1 MASSGQERASEDCGG
16 SGITGCS
23 KTPQPE
29 TRDSL
34 PTPSQGSG
42 PRPGPVAAANCGSCL
57 RRNVISER
65 ERRLDLF
72 CLSGSRRRISL
83 SCERLRALLPQFD
96 GRREDMASVLE
107 MTVYFLQ
114 LAHSMAP
121 GWEQL
126 SVSCKQVPQPSQ
138 EMWHLWQG
146 DVVQVTLADQSADSK
161 PPDSGIAKASG
172 AARVQDPPRCE
183 MLGMDQSQALGRV
196 SELLERPSSPLEP
209 SSLSPGLSPW
219 LPHSWQLATPQT
231 SDIISGGLHPVGSLA
246 RDTESPGMLA
256 EEANLVLTSV
266 PDARYTAGPG
276 SDVVDGTSFLLT
288 TNPDWW
294 LGSVE
299 GRGGPALATSSPMD
313 RAEPSFMGDP
323 EPISPELQPGPLE
336 LWGLDFGS
344 PGLAVQDEADSL
356 FPDFFP

>member
-1 MASSGQERASEDCGG
+1 MASSGQERTSEDCGV

-42 PRPGPVAAANCGSCL
+42 PRAVPVAAANCGSCL

-65 ERRLDLF
+65 ER
-72 CLSGSRRRISL
+72 RRRISL

-126 SVSCKQVPQPSQ
+126 SVPQPSQ

-161 PPDSGIAKASG
+161 PDSGIAKASG
-172 AARVQDPPRCE
+172 AARVQDPPCCE
-183 MLGMDQSQALGRV
+183 MLSMDQSQALGRV
-196 SELLERPSSPLEP
+196 SELLERPSSPLGKP
-209 SSLSPGLSPW
+209 QSPLSHF
-219 LPHSWQLATPQT
+219 LP
-231 SDIISGGLHPVGSLA
+231 
-246 RDTESPGMLA
+246 
-256 EEANLVLTSV
+256 
-266 PDARYTAGPG
+266 
-276 SDVVDGTSFLLT
+276 
-288 TNPDWW
+288 
-294 LGSVE
+294 GSVE
-299 GRGGPALATSSPMD
+299 GRGGSALATSSPMD

-323 EPISPELQPGPLE
+323 EPSSPELQPSPVE

-344 PGLAVQDEADSL
+344 PGLALQDEADSL
-356 FPDFFP
+356 FPDFFPRV

>member
-1 MASSGQERASEDCGG
+1 MASSGQERTSEDCGV

-42 PRPGPVAAANCGSCL
+42 PRTVPVAAANCGSCL

-65 ERRLDLF
+65 ER
-72 CLSGSRRRISL
+72 RRRISL

-161 PPDSGIAKASG
+161 PDSGIAKASD
-172 AARVQDPPRCE
+172 AARVQDPPCCE

-266 PDARYTAGPG
+266 PDARYTTGAG

-299 GRGGPALATSSPMD
+299 GRGGPSLAMSSPMD

-323 EPISPELQPGPLE
+323 EPSSPDLQPGPLE

-344 PGLAVQDEADSL
+344 PGVALQDEADSL
-356 FPDFFP
+356 FPDLFP

>member
-1 MASSGQERASEDCGG
+1 MASSGQERAAEDGG
-16 SGITGCS
+16 VSGITGCS

-29 TRDSL
+29 TRDNL

-42 PRPGPVAAANCGSCL
+42 PRAVPVAAANCGSCL

-65 ERRLDLF
+65 ER
-72 CLSGSRRRISL
+72 RRRISL

-126 SVSCKQVPQPSQ
+126 SVSCKQAPQPSQ

-146 DVVQVTLADQSADSK
+146 DVVQVTLADQSVDSK
-161 PPDSGIAKASG
+161 PDSGIAKASG
-172 AARVQDPPRCE
+172 AARVQDSPCCE
-183 MLGMDQSQALGRV
+183 MLGVDQSQALGRV

-209 SSLSPGLSPW
+209 SSLSAGLSPW

-256 EEANLVLTSV
+256 EEANFVLTSV
-266 PDARYTAGPG
+266 PDARYTTGAG

-313 RAEPSFMGDP
+313 RAEPSFMLDP
-323 EPISPELQPGPLE
+323 EPSSPELQAGPLE

-344 PGLAVQDEADSL
+344 PGLALKDEADSL

>member
-65 ERRLDLF
+65 ERR
-72 CLSGSRRRISL
+72 RRISL

-126 SVSCKQVPQPSQ
+126 SVPQPSQ

-196 SELLERPSSPLEP
+196 SELLERPSSPLGKPQSTLSVGPEP